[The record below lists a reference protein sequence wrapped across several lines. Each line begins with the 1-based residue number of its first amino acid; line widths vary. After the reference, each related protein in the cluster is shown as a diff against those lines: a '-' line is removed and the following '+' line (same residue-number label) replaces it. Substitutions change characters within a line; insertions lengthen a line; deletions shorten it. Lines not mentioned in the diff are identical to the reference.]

1 MRKKKFGKI
10 LTPVVAVFVTC
21 APFGAVAQTLSDACA
36 ARLAE
41 TPITIVVPNE
51 AGGGYDIYA
60 RAFASALEDIV
71 GGDVRVSN
79 MPAAGGRLAYTE
91 VVQQDQ
97 QEIVLLIENIG
108 DLVTTADTD
117 DALGFNSDAFAALGI
132 LVSEPSVWLGRP
144 DIDLSDPSLE
154 KIVVG
159 ANSVSSTL
167 IEAGLVGRA
176 LGLNMRA
183 VAGYDGSSETTAA
196 VLRNE
201 TDIAVL
207 TVTTALRRSEG
218 NDLKVL
224 LLLQDKAHP
233 DAPEAFVFGGAV
245 GLVEARAAGLSN
257 DERAARRRMAETAIS
272 LAVTHRAVLTG
283 AHLDDAEKQCLR
295 SATDIV
301 LQGDDLAKTSEEQ
314 GRPIDPILS
323 EPTSETYASVQRSQA
338 EVIDQLEALEA
349 ELVE

>member
-1 MRKKKFGKI
+1 MRKKRFEKT
-10 LTPVVAVFVTC
+10 LAPVVAAF
-21 APFGAVAQTLSDACA
+21 AASMPLGAAGQTLSDTCA
-36 ARLAE
+36 ARLTE
-41 TPITIVVPNE
+41 TPITVVVPNE

-60 RAFASALEDIV
+60 RAFASALEEVV

-97 QEIVLLIENIG
+97 QEIVLLIENLG
-108 DLVTTADTD
+108 DVVTTVDTD

-132 LVSEPSVWLGRP
+132 LVSEPSVWLGRN

-154 KIVVG
+154 GMVVG

-218 NDLKVL
+218 NNLKVL

-233 DAPEAFVFGGAV
+233 DVPEAFVFGGAG
-245 GLVEARAAGLSN
+245 GLVEARGAGLSN
-257 DERAARRRMAETAIS
+257 EERAAQRRMAETAIS
-272 LAVTHRAVLTG
+272 LAVTYRAVLTG
-283 AHLDDAEKQCLR
+283 AHLDDAVTQCLR
-295 SATDIV
+295 SATDVV
-301 LQGDDLAKTSEEQ
+301 LQGTDLVETAEEQ

-323 EPTSETYASVQRSQA
+323 EQTGEIYATVRRSQA